1 MLKTINCVLNNEEI
15 KEMLDISNILL
26 NLKNSDIKQR
36 IIDNIISNIKSITFH
51 NLIYIVSKYKLTY
64 DFRDNNG
71 NTLLI
76 RSCIENNIDMYI
88 SLLMHKLNNPN
99 DTNDNGYNVLH
110 YIAYYSKIQYL
121 IIYSTHTNNFDC
133 TSNNGETPLHIA
145 CKYGNLEFVDI
156 FLNFVK
162 NINPLYNGKTP
173 ILIAL
178 ENNRIDIINVFL
190 NYKRF
195 NINDAIDS
203 NGNTLLHY
211 SCKLSNDI
219 LLDLLLS
226 LKETKNLDIN
236 ILNIFKISSL
246 YYAQCINNKY
256 ACKKLKLCNE
266 KIKIRTGM
274 NM

>member
-1 MLKTINCVLNNEEI
+1 M
-15 KEMLDISNILL
+15 
-26 NLKNSDIKQR
+26 
-36 IIDNIISNIKSITFH
+36 KSITFH
-51 NLIYIVSKYKLTY
+51 NLINIVSKYKLTY

-76 RSCIENNIDMYI
+76 RSCIENNIDIYI
-88 SLLMHKLNNPN
+88 SLLMYKLNNPS

-121 IIYSTHTNNFDC
+121 IIYSTHTNNFDY

-145 CKYGNLEFVDI
+145 CKNSNSEFIYI
-156 FLNFVK
+156 FFNFVK

-178 ENNRIDIINVFL
+178 ENNRIDIINIFL
-190 NYKRF
+190 NDKRF

-203 NGNTLLHY
+203 NKNTLLHY
-211 SCKLSNDI
+211 SCKLSNNI
-219 LLDLLLS
+219 LFDLLLS

-236 ILNIFKISSL
+236 VLNIKNISSI
-246 YYAQCINNKY
+246 YYAQYMNNTY
-256 ACKKLKLCNE
+256 AYEKLKLCNE
-266 KIKIRTGM
+266 KI
-274 NM
+274 

>member
-1 MLKTINCVLNNEEI
+1 MLKTINCMPNNREI

-26 NLKNSDIKQR
+26 NLKNSDIKQPM
-36 IIDNIISNIKSITFH
+36 IDNIISNIKSITFH

-88 SLLMHKLNNPN
+88 ALLMHKLNNPN

-133 TSNNGETPLHIA
+133 TSNDGETPLHIA

-178 ENNRIDIINVFL
+178 ENNRMDIINIYL
-190 NYKRF
+190 NHDRF
-195 NINDAIDS
+195 NINDTIDLS
-203 NGNTLLHY
+203 GNTLLHY

-226 LKETKNLDIN
+226 LKEIKNLDIN
-236 ILNIFKISSL
+236 VLNIFNFSSL
-246 YYAQCINNKY
+246 YYAQYMNNTY
-256 ACKKLKLCNE
+256 AYEKLKSFSE
-266 KIKIRTGM
+266 II
-274 NM
+274 